1 MFNKRESNES
11 EASSRPDP
19 DQQSNKAQ
27 ASPTSART
35 TSTAGGAATIGP
47 SISIDGQLKGEEDL
61 VVEGRIKGTV
71 ELTNNTLTVG
81 TQGTLDAEVF
91 AHTIFVEGTVNG
103 DLYASERISIR
114 KSARIRG
121 NILAPRISLE
131 DGAKF
136 RGSIDMD
143 ADSEAFRKAF
153 GGKSAA
159 ASSAPGKPASPPA
172 TGNTGNTGNSDNSE
186 KGKQPQGAQPSA
198 GGGSNPPAQQAGK
211 SGKSAA

>member
-1 MFNKRESNES
+1 MFNRRENNES
-11 EASSRPDP
+11 ESAGRSAS
-19 DQQSNKAQ
+19 DQQPTTAHP
-27 ASPTSART
+27 SPAPARSSAGAT
-35 TSTAGGAATIGP
+35 GAATIAATIGP
-47 SISIDGQLKGEEDL
+47 SISIDGHLKGEEDL

-71 ELTNNTLTVG
+71 ELKSNTLTVG

-153 GGKSAA
+153 GGKSATASGATGKSTSSTGA
-159 ASSAPGKPASPPA
+159 ANDGNEQKGKPAQGS
-172 TGNTGNTGNSDNSE
+172 
-186 KGKQPQGAQPSA
+186 QPTSS
-198 GGGSNPPAQQAGK
+198 GGGSNPPTRQTDKTG
-211 SGKSAA
+211 SSAA

>member
-1 MFNKRESNES
+1 MFNKRESNEP
-11 EASSRPDP
+11 EASSRSGSDNPSNTSH
-19 DQQSNKAQ
+19 QSQ
-27 ASPTSART
+27 APART
-35 TSTAGGAATIGP
+35 TGGASGAATIGP

-71 ELTNNTLTVG
+71 ELKNNTLTVG

-114 KSARIRG
+114 KSARIQG

-153 GGKSAA
+153 GGKPSA
-159 ASSAPGKPASPPA
+159 ASSASGKPASDPGA
-172 TGNTGNTGNSDNSE
+172 ANSENGE
-186 KGKQPQGAQPSA
+186 KGKQSQATQSTSGSPSTPR
-198 GGGSNPPAQQAGK
+198 GQQTGK
-211 SGKSAA
+211 TGTSAA

>member
-1 MFNKRESNES
+1 MFNKRENNEPESSNRS
-11 EASSRPDP
+11 GSDHQSTIT
-19 DQQSNKAQ
+19 QQS
-27 ASPTSART
+27 PTPVRSNGAT
-35 TSTAGGAATIGP
+35 GAATIGP

-71 ELTNNTLTVG
+71 ELKNNTLTIG

-91 AHTIFVEGTVNG
+91 AHTILVEGTVNG
-103 DLYASERISIR
+103 DLYASENISIR

-153 GGKSAA
+153 GGKSSA
-159 ASSAPGKPASPPA
+159 ASSTSGKPASPPNSA
-172 TGNTGNTGNSDNSE
+172 PGGNVE
-186 KGKQPQGAQPSA
+186 KGKPTEGSQLSSSEGASNQPT
-198 GGGSNPPAQQAGK
+198 QQTSKTGT
-211 SGKSAA
+211 SAA

>member
-1 MFNKRESNES
+1 MFNKRESR
-11 EASSRPDP
+11 EAETSNHAGTDRPAQGTQQTPAPARSSG
-19 DQQSNKAQ
+19 
-27 ASPTSART
+27 SA
-35 TSTAGGAATIGP
+35 GAATIGP

-71 ELTNNTLTVG
+71 ELKNNTLTVG

-91 AHTIFVEGTVNG
+91 AHTIFVEGTVTG

-114 KSARIRG
+114 KSAQIKG

-153 GGKSAA
+153 GGKSSAT
-159 ASSAPGKPASPPA
+159 ASKPATAPGP
-172 TGNTGNTGNSDNSE
+172 SDNDKIKPKPDSS
-186 KGKQPQGAQPSA
+186 PDA
-198 GGGSNPPAQQAGK
+198 GSSK
-211 SGKSAA
+211 SGQTTPQPGKTGTSAA

>member
-11 EASSRPDP
+11 EASSRSGSDNPSTTAH
-19 DQQSNKAQ
+19 QSPAP
-27 ASPTSART
+27 ARSPGG
-35 TSTAGGAATIGP
+35 AGGAATIGP

-71 ELTNNTLTVG
+71 ELKNNTLTVG

-153 GGKSAA
+153 GGKPSA
-159 ASSAPGKPASPPA
+159 ASSATAKPTTQ
-172 TGNTGNTGNSDNSE
+172 TGAANSDNGE
-186 KGKQPQGAQPSA
+186 KGKQAQGAHSGSGSPATPS
-198 GGGSNPPAQQAGK
+198 GQQ
-211 SGKSAA
+211 SGKTGTSAA

>member
-11 EASSRPDP
+11 ETASRSGSDHYS
-19 DQQSNKAQ
+19 DKANP
-27 ASPTSART
+27 SPAPTR
-35 TSTAGGAATIGP
+35 STGGTGAAATIGP

-61 VVEGRIKGTV
+61 VVEGRVKGTI
-71 ELTNNTLTVG
+71 ELKNNTLTIG

-114 KSARIRG
+114 KSARISG

-131 DGAKF
+131 DGARF

-153 GGKSAA
+153 GGKASA
-159 ASSAPGKPASPPA
+159 ASSPAGKPTSAPSVVDSQKDKQSQGPQAS
-172 TGNTGNTGNSDNSE
+172 S
-186 KGKQPQGAQPSA
+186 
-198 GGGSNPPAQQAGK
+198 GGGAAPSTQQTGK
-211 SGKSAA
+211 TGSSAA